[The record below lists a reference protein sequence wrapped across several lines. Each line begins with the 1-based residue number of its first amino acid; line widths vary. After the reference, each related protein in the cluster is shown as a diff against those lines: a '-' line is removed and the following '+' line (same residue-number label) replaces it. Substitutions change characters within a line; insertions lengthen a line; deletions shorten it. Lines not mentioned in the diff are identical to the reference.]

1 MTCSES
7 TLRCP
12 RFDSVQEGSLFLRHG
27 QSRHMDDRRASASS
41 SRLVAAGQ
49 RHSMHHLATSRTM
62 LYSVVLK
69 DDLDNCQAIILWFSI
84 RESTLAFTSAA
95 SACVLSPSWACRY
108 PGFVGSTSGSTPTE
122 LMGQLTP
129 IRADMSAATSAC
141 STSRRSRCD
150 KPNGAE
156 YASCDD
162 GVLSGRG
169 PRTPLPHAIS
179 GVRVLSGSAGGQ
191 SGA

>member
-1 MTCSES
+1 MICSES
-7 TLRCP
+7 TPRWPRC
-12 RFDSVQEGSLFLRHG
+12 DSVQEGSPCLRRG
-27 QSRHMDDRRASASS
+27 QSMYMDDRRVSASS
-41 SRLVAAGQ
+41 SPLVVASQ
-49 RHSMHHLATSRTM
+49 QHSKHHLATSRTI
-62 LYSVVLK
+62 LDSVVLQY
-69 DDLDNCQAIILWFSI
+69 DLDNCQAIMLRFSI
-84 RESTLAFTSAA
+84 RESTLAFTTAA
-95 SACVLSPSWACRY
+95 SACVLSPSCARRY

-141 STSRRSRCD
+141 STSLRSRCD

-179 GVRVLSGSAGGQ
+179 GVRVLSGSAGRQ